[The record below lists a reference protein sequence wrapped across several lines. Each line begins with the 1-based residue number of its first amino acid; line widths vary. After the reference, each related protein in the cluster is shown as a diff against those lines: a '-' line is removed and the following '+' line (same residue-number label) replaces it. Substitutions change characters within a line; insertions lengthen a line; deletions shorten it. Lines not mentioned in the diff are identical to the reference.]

1 MSTPSQGDIGGNPP
15 VPRSRENGGRRDGL
29 NPELVEHRLDQ
40 LEQTAKENRKDIA
53 DIKTTVT
60 KIEEGMITKS
70 QLILALISVLAIT
83 AINLI
88 VWMANS

>member
-1 MSTPSQGDIGGNPP
+1 MSTPPQGDIGGNPP
-15 VPRSRENGGRRDGL
+15 VPGSRENGGRRDGL
-29 NPELVEHRLDQ
+29 NPELVEHRLNQ

-70 QLILALISVLAIT
+70 QLILTLVSVLAIT

-88 VWMANS
+88 VWMANL

>member
-1 MSTPSQGDIGGNPP
+1 MSTPPQGDIGGNPP
-15 VPRSRENGGRRDGL
+15 VPRSRENGARRDGL
-29 NPELVEHRLDQ
+29 NPELVEHRLNQ

-70 QLILALISVLAIT
+70 QLILVLISVLAIT

>member
-29 NPELVEHRLDQ
+29 NPELVEHRLNQ
-40 LEQTAKENRKDIA
+40 LEQTAKENKEDIA

-60 KIEEGMITKS
+60 KIKEGMITKRE
-70 QLILALISVLAIT
+70 LILALISVLAIT
-83 AINLI
+83 TINLI
-88 VWMANS
+88 VWMTKS

>member
-1 MSTPSQGDIGGNPP
+1 MSGLSQSELGGNPLEP
-15 VPRSRENGGRRDGL
+15 GSGGNGGRKGGL
-29 NPELVEHRLDQ
+29 NPELVEHRLSE
-40 LEQTAKENRKDIA
+40 LEQTAKENREDVA

-60 KIEEGMITKS
+60 KIESGMITKN
-70 QLILALISVLAIT
+70 QLVIALISVLVIT

>member
-1 MSTPSQGDIGGNPP
+1 MSTPSPGDIGGNPLEP
-15 VPRSRENGGRRDGL
+15 SPRGNGGRRDGL

-40 LEQTAKENRKDIA
+40 LEQTAKENREDIA

-60 KIEEGMITKS
+60 KIESGMITKS
-70 QLILALISVLAIT
+70 QLILALISMLAIT